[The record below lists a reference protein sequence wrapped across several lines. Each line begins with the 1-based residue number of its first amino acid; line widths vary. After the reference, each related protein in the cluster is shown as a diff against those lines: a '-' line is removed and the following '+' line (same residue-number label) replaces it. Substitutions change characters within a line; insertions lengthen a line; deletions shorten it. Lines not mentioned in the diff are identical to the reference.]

1 MKKHPFDP
9 WSFFFGVLIA
19 GIGVLFLASD
29 IFIARPQTIFNT
41 IGIVGPLLVVVAGL
55 ALMAP
60 VFRRKSRSKDE
71 SLASVDPDVTD
82 EFPPS
87 PL

>member
-19 GIGVLFLASD
+19 GIGLLFLASD
-29 IFIARPQTIFNT
+29 TLIARPQVVFDA
-41 IGIVGPLLVVVAGL
+41 IGIGGPLLVVVAGL

-60 VFRRKSRSKDE
+60 VFRRKTETNDDSTPP
-71 SLASVDPDVTD
+71 VMPDVTD
-82 EFPPS
+82 ELPPFP
-87 PL
+87 L